1 MRQHLGAFATSTMSE
16 PTPHLAARSLAARS
30 ARRCG
35 RGDEGSLPG
44 LAPSVVAQH
53 KVVTRA
59 REGMTMPAVR
69 PVFWAE
75 TLLPEQWSDTPSGH
89 RRC

>member
-1 MRQHLGAFATSTMSE
+1 VLLLPLQCPDLLRVWPLALALRDNVVGAMKD
-16 PTPHLAARSLAARS
+16 R
-30 ARRCG
+30 
-35 RGDEGSLPG
+35 SLPG